1 MQTARHVIGAA
12 TLAALLTT
20 SACATERVAS
30 HSIEL
35 EQPNSGDASAGLAS
49 FLLTVDLSA
58 AADADIGRELRL
70 RIDGL
75 EAVFGGDFVR
85 VSVGAVG
92 GLSASIEEGTHVV
105 ELIDDQDQTVF
116 SSGPVAFVAGRAN
129 VVAVHGPLGAL
140 GGLSD
145 SSDWTG
151 LAAGMTLATFMNAGP
166 GEGTLEL
173 CTTNTSCSILATG
186 LAEGDTWSGV
196 ASYGSWL
203 RFVPPGPGASTETN
217 PLGFMFS
224 PASPQ
229 DASFDTQNGLR
240 LHASIRVGPSAGELV
255 EFGEARPE

>member
-35 EQPNSGDASAGLAS
+35 EEPSSGDASVGLAS
-49 FLLTVDLSA
+49 FLLTADLSS

-85 VSVGAVG
+85 VSVGAIG

-129 VVAVHGPLGAL
+129 VVAVYGPLDAL
-140 GGLSD
+140 E
-145 SSDWTG
+145 
-151 LAAGMTLATFMNAGP
+151 GP
-166 GEGTLEL
+166 HP
-173 CTTNTSCSILATG
+173 
-186 LAEGDTWSGV
+186 AESR
-196 ASYGSWL
+196 A
-203 RFVPPGPGASTETN
+203 
-217 PLGFMFS
+217 
-224 PASPQ
+224 
-229 DASFDTQNGLR
+229 
-240 LHASIRVGPSAGELV
+240 
-255 EFGEARPE
+255 